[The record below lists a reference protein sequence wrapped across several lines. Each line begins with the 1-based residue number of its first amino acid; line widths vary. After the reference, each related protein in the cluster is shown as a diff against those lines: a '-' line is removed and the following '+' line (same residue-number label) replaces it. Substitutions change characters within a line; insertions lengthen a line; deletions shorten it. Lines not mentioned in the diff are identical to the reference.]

1 MTCPCSAQ
9 TFRGVWRI
17 QQQEIAQDSAPPA
30 TRLSYALFV
39 RPQKWLPVALIQSR
53 IQSEVAANLA
63 AVQAY
68 AERQPD
74 QT

>member
-1 MTCPCSAQ
+1 MLVAQ

-17 QQQEIAQDSAPPA
+17 QQQAAAQDGTPPA

-39 RPQKWLPVALIQSR
+39 RPQKWLPVGLIQSR

-63 AVQAY
+63 AVRAY
-68 AERQPD
+68 TERELD
-74 QT
+74 QN